1 MTNIH
6 NILAFSTSSAKRGT
20 RRLYVLFRLITLG
33 MLMSQLYL
41 QRWEGVGILLL
52 AFALYLLPW
61 TITRFL
67 KIEIPN
73 LFEGFII
80 CFIFSAMNLG
90 EMRNFYNTFPLW
102 DTALHTLN
110 GFLAAGV
117 GLSLVELLNHNA
129 KSIRLSPIF
138 IAILTFSFSMTI
150 GVLWEFGEYTAD
162 NVLGLD
168 MQKDRIVHTINTVAL
183 STDDARI
190 QLPEIAKTVVT
201 YHTADG
207 QPKTQTINGYLDIG
221 LHDTMKDLFVNL
233 VGAICFAVF
242 AYFYELSN
250 AERFRFIQHFVPKRK
265 TEKHE

>member
-1 MTNIH
+1 MMTKIRNG
-6 NILAFSTSSAKRGT
+6 LMRSTPYAKRGT
-20 RRLYVLFRLITLG
+20 RRLYAAFRLITLG
-33 MLMSQLYL
+33 MLLSQLYL

-52 AFALYLLPW
+52 TFALYALPW
-61 TITRFL
+61 AIVRFL

-129 KSIRLSPIF
+129 KRVRLSPVF

-168 MQKDRIVHTINTVAL
+168 MQKDRIVHTINSVAL
-183 STDDARI
+183 SADDSRV
-190 QLPEIAKTVVT
+190 QLPEIDRTVIS
-201 YHTADG
+201 YQARDG
-207 QPKTQTINGYLDIG
+207 QTATKSINGYLDIG

-233 VGAICFAVF
+233 VGAVCFAVF

-250 AERFRFIQHFVPKRK
+250 AERFQFIQHFVPKRK
-265 TEKHE
+265 